1 MNIHT
6 SALVNEVMIFF
17 NAVMNIHIS
26 TLVNEIMNIG
36 MSHDAILISDFKNI
50 KIKSHFQMSVSLNFE
65 KSR

>member
-26 TLVNEIMNIG
+26 TLVNEIMNIHT
-36 MSHDAILISDFKNI
+36 STYTLIMNFF
-50 KIKSHFQMSVSLNFE
+50 HVSIVCFLQV
-65 KSR
+65 